1 MLQIQAA
8 AAACTLPNVVVA
20 AADRTRR
27 IARIAAVVGVVDR
40 SRWVVVV
47 HLIGKEREVRWKGMG
62 GWEEDGRRMGVGK
75 GRQYKKSKVFWTGY

>member
-27 IARIAAVVGVVDR
+27 IARIARIAAVVGVVDR
-40 SRWVVVV
+40 SRWAVVV

-62 GWEEDGRRMGVGK
+62 GWEEDGSRKRM
-75 GRQYKKSKVFWTGY
+75 SI